1 MIVKLNTLP
10 YNVQCQ
16 SYGKLNLIIGRRS
29 LNQHN
34 LCVLT
39 QTKRMGSDPSQIQ
52 ASIDAGE
59 VGHPYGDGL
68 DRSVDSQTDDACRRH
83 SEVE

>member
-1 MIVKLNTLP
+1 
-10 YNVQCQ
+10 
-16 SYGKLNLIIGRRS
+16 
-29 LNQHN
+29 
-34 LCVLT
+34 
-39 QTKRMGSDPSQIQ
+39 MGSDPSQIQ